1 MKYEAEEIS
10 HVRYQSHLQTVAC
23 IFLIFITLCENSS
36 KGARLNLVKERK
48 RLEKW
53 EMNNNSK
60 REMSF
65 FSSLHGK

>member
-1 MKYEAEEIS
+1 M
-10 HVRYQSHLQTVAC
+10 
-23 IFLIFITLCENSS
+23 IFF

-53 EMNNNSK
+53 EMNNNNTK